1 MARQGTPPLGE
12 PEYWRDYD
20 IIRND
25 LHAAMV
31 SCYTH
36 RAINHIAATD
46 TEIALRMNRNPDF
59 WRVTLFSLQNTLFIV
74 LARILDSDP
83 NLHSIYQVLNATI
96 AHPEFFSRAALR
108 APKTSNSR
116 RHLGSSRVG

>member
-1 MARQGTPPLGE
+1 MTPVPAGPPPLSE

-25 LHAAMV
+25 VHAAMV

-36 RAINHIAATD
+36 RAITHIAATD
-46 TEIALRMNRNPDF
+46 TDIALRMNRNPDF

-74 LARILDSDP
+74 LARILDSDSACTP
-83 NLHSIYQVLNATI
+83 SMR
-96 AHPEFFSRAALR
+96 F
-108 APKTSNSR
+108 
-116 RHLGSSRVG
+116 